1 MKVLFISI
9 VMALSLVSFSQ
20 KTTKTTDGNYAQ
32 LKKEKDKGYKPEGA
46 IYTDK
51 DGVKY
56 PVYRSTGGKLF
67 ILRKSK
73 NTGKEYRYYLKF

>member
-1 MKVLFISI
+1 MKKLILYALL
-9 VMALSLVSFSQ
+9 ALSFATLAQ
-20 KTTKTTDGNYAQ
+20 NTIKQPDGNYQ
-32 LKKEKDKGYKPEGA
+32 QVQKKASDYKPEGA

-56 PVYRSTGGKLF
+56 PVYRTSNNKLF

-73 NTGKEYRYYLKF
+73 KSGKEYRYYLKF